1 MTEIYKYIL
10 RFKNT
15 YNLTNAHLLES
26 QSPRAKRCAL
36 NCIANR
42 ASQILQTFPIKIKD
56 SFSLKIFFGIAIP
69 VHVASP
75 TFTTWDLLKCNHYI
89 VYFL

>member
-56 SFSLKIFFGIAIP
+56 SFSLKIFKQKIKRWYCNSCPCCKPYIHHLG
-69 VHVASP
+69 
-75 TFTTWDLLKCNHYI
+75 FT
-89 VYFL
+89 